1 MKTAEQTL
9 LGLRDSKVMFP
20 DLLGDGQ
27 MKELREHSI
36 MDLVDDAPFDE
47 DEVSRIS
54 WEFRG
59 EGERVTLKD

>member
-1 MKTAEQTL
+1 MKTDEQTL

-20 DLLGDGQ
+20 DLLGGGQ

-47 DEVSRIS
+47 DEVSRIM
-54 WEFRG
+54 G
-59 EGERVTLKD
+59 V